1 MFLPEESGGS
11 LVETSN
17 FLANAGDLA
26 LQRHF
31 VSLGGDGAVLQAGV
45 SSSGG
50 SGLVLHGGQ
59 VLGGVVL
66 LQGHGLLGV
75 LQVRGEFGAFGG
87 DGLLQVGQRFGA
99 FRVTVL
105 DGLDLVGDA
114 ARNHA
119 LFLNSLFGGSQFRF
133 EVFVDS
139 LDGSSGSDLLVKGLL
154 EFVESFGHH
163 AASFLLFLLL
173 ADLGSLRHDQHVE
186 LVPGPVLAFVVVSDV
201 VLDGGNALLLGG
213 LGLEGDGDQA
223 ASDMSLH
230 LVDDDG
236 ESSLTDLLKLGQTTS
251 AEHDLGVS
259 GSEVIGVHA
268 NGGQSLVG
276 AAFGVS
282 GHLGEDFGR
291 DDGITSHEI
300 GVWHLVGQTQ
310 HANTDT
316 FQHSVAVKLVHDKR
330 SVNVSRLLDFVGN
343 DATHEVRVSRVQG
356 SHQLEKGLSVGS
368 GNGGHGGA
376 LLLLSGL
383 LENEGDDGVGGA
395 LHHADDGVVDGILVL
410 EEPASD
416 VVADGTGVVVKGEV
430 SLGHA
435 LLGRFGLGEGV
446 VLAQM
451 LVHHLLQVGHVSG
464 LGNDTLFLQHG
475 QDAHFLLNQ
484 LDGLNQVHTKVDESP
499 LDALGLVLFLL
510 LDEHVVV
517 EELLQTLICV
527 VNEELLQDVEV
538 ENLETGDVQHTDEV
552 FSGVGSIERIVD
564 FGDDPVKETGEER
577 LGSGRNGESNLVNVL
592 ALLHVV
598 LTDLQLGLHEGV
610 DEEVGFDSDQR
621 SAGSDFVHAFGLSL
635 LLTTLLFPFGVA
647 QVGDGDGALVTVI
660 LLRLTEAQSVKGGVG
675 GAHFLGVIHA
685 GHGQHTLTD
694 EVESAGIGLGG
705 QTAHG
710 MVFGI
715 SVGHD
720 LVEDVVISLDL
731 QLEGDTGLF
740 QKVGLDIGGGD
751 LHVGAELDTDE
762 LTESGG
768 VVVTDGFGVTIGLQ
782 GRIGLNNLFLEG
794 TGVGGGGGL
803 GLGGV
808 GIGAVQSVVLQ
819 HFLCVLS
826 LASARL
832 TGNQRRLILVLHLQE
847 LEGAVSDSVQVRWGF
862 IPSLV
867 AVKVSH
873 DGSVHE
879 QPFVRVDTDAEE
891 TRVGVNLKHLVTG
904 SQIVQHAGFVQNGQV
919 GHVLLLFEFRRITLK
934 DLGLWQILYLG
945 FGRFNFDG
953 LSIVRLDS
961 GSDVDFLG
969 VGNPSRGLGIKGG
982 AALLE
987 ELIHGALKPQP
998 IGMGGSQTFLCHLYL
1013 FLFDPGG
1020 NWMEID
1026 LILKRPQTGRTL
1038 EPGKRLARKCAV

>member
-1 MFLPEESGGS
+1 MLHLIIKFKQSAFLGRRNQSFVSASRSCHQLRCNRRLKLLSINNGIEITLMHPSALFVKRDGLPHFVFLPEESGGG
-11 LVETSN
+11 LVKTSD

-26 LQRHF
+26 LQGHF
-31 VSLGGDGAVLQAGV
+31 VSLGGDGAVLQPGV

-75 LQVRGEFGAFGG
+75 LQVGGEFGAFAG

-139 LDGSSGSDLLVKGLL
+139 LDGSSGSDRLVKGLL

-173 ADLGSLRHDQHVE
+173 ADLGSLRHNQHVE

-236 ESSLTDLLKLGQTTS
+236 ESTLTDLLKLGQTTS

-268 NGGQSLVG
+268 DGGQSLVS
-276 AAFGVS
+276 AALGVS
-282 GHLGEDFGR
+282 RHLGEDLGG

-300 GVWHLVGQTQ
+300 GVGHLVGQTQ
-310 HANTDT
+310 HTNTDT

-356 SHQLEKGLSVGS
+356 SHQLEQGLSVGS

-416 VVADGTGVVVKGEV
+416 VVADGAGVVVKGEV

-451 LVHHLLQVGHVSG
+451 LVHHLLQVGLVSG

-517 EELLQTLICV
+517 EELLKTLVGV
-527 VNEELLQDVEV
+527 VDEKLFQHIQL
-538 ENLETGDVQHTDEV
+538 ENLKTGDVKHTDEV
-552 FSGVGSIERIVD
+552 LPGVGSVQGVVD
-564 FGDDPVKETGEER
+564 KQDDPIEHTGEER
-577 LGSGRNGESNLVNVL
+577 LGGGRDGEGNLL
-592 ALLHVV
+592 QILTLLDEIFA
-598 LTDLQLGLHEGV
+598 DLQLGLHEGV
-610 DEEVGFDSDQR
+610 DEPVDLNFEQLGGLFNPFLTI
-621 SAGSDFVHAFGLSL
+621 GFGLLLATL
-635 LLTTLLFPFGVA
+635 LLPLLVT
-647 QVGDGDGALVTVI
+647 QVGDGDGTLVQTI
-660 LLRLTEAQSVKGGVG
+660 LLVLSEAEGVQGGVG
-675 GAHFLGVIHA
+675 GAHFLGVIHT
-685 GHGQHTLTD
+685 GDGQHTLGD
-694 EVESAGIGLGG
+694 EEVIAGEGLVS
-705 QTAHG
+705 QQAHLP
-710 MVFGI
+710 VFRVG
-715 SVGHD
+715 VGHE
-720 LVEDVVISLDL
+720 LVENVVISFDL
-731 QLEGDTGLF
+731 KLEGDTRLL
-740 QKVGLDIGGGD
+740 QKVGLDIGGRD
-751 LHVGAELDTDE
+751 L
-762 LTESGG
+762 
-768 VVVTDGFGVTIGLQ
+768 
-782 GRIGLNNLFLEG
+782 
-794 TGVGGGGGL
+794 
-803 GLGGV
+803 
-808 GIGAVQSVVLQ
+808 
-819 HFLCVLS
+819 
-826 LASARL
+826 
-832 TGNQRRLILVLHLQE
+832 
-847 LEGAVSDSVQVRWGF
+847 
-862 IPSLV
+862 
-867 AVKVSH
+867 
-873 DGSVHE
+873 
-879 QPFVRVDTDAEE
+879 
-891 TRVGVNLKHLVTG
+891 
-904 SQIVQHAGFVQNGQV
+904 
-919 GHVLLLFEFRRITLK
+919 
-934 DLGLWQILYLG
+934 
-945 FGRFNFDG
+945 
-953 LSIVRLDS
+953 
-961 GSDVDFLG
+961 
-969 VGNPSRGLGIKGG
+969 
-982 AALLE
+982 
-987 ELIHGALKPQP
+987 
-998 IGMGGSQTFLCHLYL
+998 
-1013 FLFDPGG
+1013 
-1020 NWMEID
+1020 
-1026 LILKRPQTGRTL
+1026 
-1038 EPGKRLARKCAV
+1038 